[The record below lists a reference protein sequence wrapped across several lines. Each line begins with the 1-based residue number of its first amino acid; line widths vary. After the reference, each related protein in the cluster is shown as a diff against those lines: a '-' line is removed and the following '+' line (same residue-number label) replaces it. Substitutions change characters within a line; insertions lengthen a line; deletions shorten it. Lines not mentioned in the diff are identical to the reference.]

1 MYKDENVI
9 HKRILST
16 IIILNVIEVAVYTAC
31 DKVRGNESTL
41 LRGKK
46 ANNKCLNYY
55 ACKRRHNTHG
65 RCTVMVL

>member
-31 DKVRGNESTL
+31 DKVRGNESTF

-46 ANNKCLNYY
+46 ASNKCLNYY
-55 ACKRRHNTHG
+55 ACKRRHNIYSRRTM
-65 RCTVMVL
+65 MVL